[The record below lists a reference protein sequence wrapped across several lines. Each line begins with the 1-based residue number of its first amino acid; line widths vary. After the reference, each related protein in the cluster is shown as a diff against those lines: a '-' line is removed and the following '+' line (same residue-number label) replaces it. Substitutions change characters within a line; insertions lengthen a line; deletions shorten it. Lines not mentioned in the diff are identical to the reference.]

1 MKRSALVMTK
11 EIRREV
17 LNKEIDL
24 IQACIA
30 RMANNSF
37 LVKGWLITLMA
48 VVLALL
54 PKTFNI
60 KILCI
65 VGFVACGCFWYLDG
79 FFLKMEKLYRW
90 KYEWVI
96 RNRLEVDSFCY
107 DLNPYNTK
115 MWIDNSDGT
124 HKIEPSIIK
133 IMFTKT
139 LTPLY
144 FPIIL
149 TVILIFINSFVKWF

>member
-1 MKRSALVMTK
+1 MT
-11 EIRREV
+11 EEFRREI

-24 IQACIA
+24 IQACIT

-37 LVKGWLITLMA
+37 LVKGWLITLIA

-54 PKTFNI
+54 PETFNI

-65 VGFVACGCFWYLDG
+65 IGLVVCGCFWYLDG

-96 RNRLEVDSFCY
+96 CNRLTNDAFCY
-107 DLNPYNTK
+107 DLNPYNAE
-115 MWIDNSDGT
+115 MWTQSIDG
-124 HKIEPSIIK
+124 KCKKEPTVIR

-139 LTPLY
+139 LFPLY
-144 FPIIL
+144 LPIYAAVL
-149 TVILIFINSFVKWF
+149 LLLINSFTNWL